1 MTMKKKRE
9 KKKKKKMSQQETKY
23 YSYYIYT
30 PTGAEDLYSNLVT
43 DLVYLL
49 CCLLASLQ
57 RLLSPSSFLYCI
69 CTRGT
74 LLVISVTHPSS
85 SLHHVG
91 VTQQQHLS
99 ALTSPVERIMG
110 NSKSTYA
117 VDQGTQTPP
126 LPSLW
131 APSRSTP
138 TTDALSL
145 SKFTSTTSSC

>member
-1 MTMKKKRE
+1 MKKKRE

-69 CTRGT
+69 LYSRH
-74 LLVISVTHPSS
+74 LVSYISNSSILIPSPCWCNAAAAPLRTH
-85 SLHHVG
+85 LARRENNG
-91 VTQQQHLS
+91 QQQVNLCCRPRH
-99 ALTSPVERIMG
+99 A
-110 NSKSTYA
+110 
-117 VDQGTQTPP
+117 DPP